1 MVATIVPKKTK
12 TFTIPFPVET
22 SVRKDLTSL
31 FNSFILFCIVCIRS
45 AHRRSWAESR
55 IPVAWSTSCLGDTD
69 FFLAI
74 RN

>member
-31 FNSFILFCIVCIRS
+31 FNSFILSCIVFILS
-45 AHRRSWAESR
+45 AQSFSCEESLTPAD
-55 IPVAWSTSCLGDTD
+55 ISEYSFGVS
-69 FFLAI
+69 FFLGIMI
-74 RN
+74 R